1 MFNRQGKSIMKKYVL
16 QIVVFA
22 FIILLGSCKEKQN
35 LDTETLPAAE
45 IQQTENFQ
53 DENIQITDYEDTVS
67 QEPDIV
73 ENQEDEDL
81 SILNSDKNYQTED
94 PLKSNYR
101 KTYWD
106 GMSWRKRDITY
117 DENNKTIDKEKMMST
132 IWNLDSSIAYD
143 YILLFYL
150 DDVFQIGDIHSA
162 SIFAQG
168 NYRFEDGKLVLYS
181 IVYNKTISFI
191 ASIFEGMEIIVPD
204 LRFESNH
211 FYYDNELII
220 NGTTFYPQGCI
231 KKDGERAV
239 IDGVH
244 VITERTKKVFT
255 DNVRF
260 RTAPSTSAKTQ
271 IVDLYDISTGEKTD
285 VLRKGTVLN
294 TYARTESAEI
304 IDGIESPWYYIR
316 VDGQYGW
323 VFGAYFT
330 DYEE

>member
-1 MFNRQGKSIMKKYVL
+1 MKKYVL
-16 QIVVFA
+16 QIFVFA
-22 FIILLGSCKEKQN
+22 LLFVLISCKGKQN
-35 LDTETLPAAE
+35 LETEILPAPE

-73 ENQEDEDL
+73 ENQEDEAL

-117 DENNKTIDKEKMMST
+117 DANNKTIDKEKMMST

-162 SIFAQG
+162 AIFAQG

-181 IVYNKTISFI
+181 IVYLKEWKSLF
-191 ASIFEGMEIIVPD
+191 
-204 LRFESNH
+204 
-211 FYYDNELII
+211 LI
-220 NGTTFYPQGCI
+220 
-231 KKDGERAV
+231 
-239 IDGVH
+239 
-244 VITERTKKVFT
+244 
-255 DNVRF
+255 
-260 RTAPSTSAKTQ
+260 
-271 IVDLYDISTGEKTD
+271 
-285 VLRKGTVLN
+285 
-294 TYARTESAEI
+294 
-304 IDGIESPWYYIR
+304 
-316 VDGQYGW
+316 
-323 VFGAYFT
+323 
-330 DYEE
+330 